1 MKVPF
6 DLKSV
11 FKNAKTKLFKGL
23 GHAILWN
30 FRPDVPVTELTG
42 VSQQKTTRGNRSVIT
57 DGFQQI

>member
-1 MKVPF
+1 M
-6 DLKSV
+6 KSV
-11 FKNAKTKLFKGL
+11 FKNANTKLFKGL

-57 DGFQQI
+57 DAFQQI